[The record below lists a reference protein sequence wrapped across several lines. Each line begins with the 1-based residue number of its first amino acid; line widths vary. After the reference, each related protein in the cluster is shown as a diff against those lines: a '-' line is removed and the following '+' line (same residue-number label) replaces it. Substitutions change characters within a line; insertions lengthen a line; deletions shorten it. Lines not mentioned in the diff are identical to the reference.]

1 MVLDNYI
8 KYIYG
13 STVRDTGDSGVREQM
28 EPHLKSLTG
37 EENYIYPG
45 SRNTFVNF
53 AACRNLISE
62 LYTADYG
69 QFCLALGTNDTA
81 PTKGDYAFA
90 NEITA
95 LNRDSYSMDTVGK
108 GNKTVL
114 RITKTVS
121 NPTTEDIIVKEIG
134 LIVSLSNM
142 GTETQNLALLA
153 REVLDEPITVKAN
166 GGIQVFG
173 IDIG

>member
-13 STVRDTGDSGVREQM
+13 STVRSTGDSGIRKEN
-28 EPHLKSLTG
+28 EPHIKSLAG
-37 EENYIYPG
+37 AENYIYP
-45 SRNTFVNF
+45 SIRNTFGNF
-53 AACRNLISE
+53 GACRNLISE
-62 LYTADYG
+62 LCTADYG
-69 QFCLALGTNDTA
+69 HFCLALGTNDTA

-90 NEITA
+90 NEITT

-108 GNKTVL
+108 GDKTVL

-121 NPTTEDIIVKEIG
+121 NPTTEDIVVKEIG
-134 LIVSLSNM
+134 FIAKLSAM
-142 GTETQNLALLA
+142 GAETQNLALLA

>member
-13 STVRDTGDSGVREQM
+13 STVRDTGDSGVREEM
-28 EPHLKSLTG
+28 KPHLKSLTG
-37 EENYIYPG
+37 EKNYIYPG
-45 SRNTFVNF
+45 SRETFVNF

-62 LYTADYG
+62 LYTTSYG
-69 QFCLALGTNDTA
+69 EFCLALGTNDTA
-81 PTKGDYAFA
+81 PAKGDYAFA
-90 NEITA
+90 NEITT
-95 LNRDSYSMDTVGK
+95 LNRDSYSMNTVSK
-108 GNKTVL
+108 GDKTVL

-134 LIVSLSNM
+134 LIINLSNM

>member
-1 MVLDNYI
+1 MN
-8 KYIYG
+8 
-13 STVRDTGDSGVREQM
+13 TVS
-28 EPHLKSLTG
+28 
-37 EENYIYPG
+37 
-45 SRNTFVNF
+45 
-53 AACRNLISE
+53 
-62 LYTADYG
+62 
-69 QFCLALGTNDTA
+69 
-81 PTKGDYAFA
+81 KGD
-90 NEITA
+90 
-95 LNRDSYSMDTVGK
+95 
-108 GNKTVL
+108 KTVL

-134 LIVSLSNM
+134 LIINLSNM